1 MQQCLRLGAVRDK
14 EVLSPVV
21 PVAAINLLKVCFHA
35 YTFNPWKVLKDRK
48 TNLVSHW
55 ELLIRGKYW
64 GSADIIH
71 VAYALY
77 SHTGS
82 CSSEDKHQSLTTQG
96 MVTTHLALG
105 MTIPLQTI
113 GILGNLS
120 LLYHNVI
127 IYFTGY
133 RLRPT
138 DLIINNLLVANTL
151 VLFSTGIHYTMIY
164 FGWYHH
170 LGDFGCRFFPYLRGV
185 GRGVS
190 IGTACLLSVF
200 QAITISP
207 TNSRWAGLK
216 QKAPKYIVPL
226 ILVWW
231 VLQMLV
237 NVIIPLYMSGNL
249 SNQNITKGRTWV
261 FCSSLYDDETKDSLF
276 AALLTFPD
284 VVCFLLMVWASSYM
298 VLILLRH
305 KQRVRHIHT
314 APISSRSSTETRV
327 TKNILLLVSTFVFF
341 NAFSSIFL
349 MSLIVYNSTKVFLP
363 DINIIFVMCSPTFIP
378 FLIMTQDSTVS
389 RFSFAWIKNVKSA
402 ALRRNV

>member
-1 MQQCLRLGAVRDK
+1 MA
-14 EVLSPVV
+14 
-21 PVAAINLLKVCFHA
+21 
-35 YTFNPWKVLKDRK
+35 
-48 TNLVSHW
+48 
-55 ELLIRGKYW
+55 
-64 GSADIIH
+64 
-71 VAYALY
+71 
-77 SHTGS
+77 
-82 CSSEDKHQSLTTQG
+82 
-96 MVTTHLALG
+96 TTHLALG
-105 MTIPLQTI
+105 INFSLQTI

-127 IYFTGY
+127 SYFTGY

-151 VLFSTGIHYTMIY
+151 VLLSSGIHYIMIY
-164 FGWYHH
+164 FRWYHH
-170 LGDFGCRFFPYLRGV
+170 LSDSGCRFFPYLRGV

-190 IGTACLLSVF
+190 IGTTCLLSVF

-249 SNQNITKGRTWV
+249 SNQNITKWKIWGI
-261 FCSSLYDDETKDSLF
+261 CSSLYYDDTKDSLF

-284 VVCFLLMVWASSYM
+284 VVCFLLMVWASGYM
-298 VLILLRH
+298 VFILLRH

-314 APISSRSSTETRV
+314 APISSQSAPETRA
-327 TKNILLLVSTFVFF
+327 TKNILLMLGTFVFF
-341 NAFSSIFL
+341 NTLFFIFL
-349 MSLIVYNSTKVFLP
+349 MTLFVLNNTSLFLP
-363 DINIIFVMCSPTFIP
+363 DINVFIVLCSPTFIP